1 MKQIPL
7 ALILIAAPVV
17 LFFAGNASLVPRPTA
32 AATGANTAQSLGDLS
47 ALKTIINDVDKIA
60 NTGDMVA
67 AEKRIT
73 DFETAWD
80 DAQSKLQAL
89 NGEAWG
95 VVDGASDKALKA
107 LRATTP
113 DAAKVAETLTAL
125 SAALDNPS
133 GGPAEVG
140 GELKV
145 SGIIVSDANGHA
157 LPCEV
162 MIKSLKEA
170 IATNKIGQATVATA
184 NDFMAKALERCNAD
198 DDTHADEFSALGL
211 ALASK

>member
-1 MKQIPL
+1 MKQILL
-7 ALILIAAPVV
+7 ASTLIAVPVA
-17 LFFAGNASLVPRPTA
+17 LFFTAIAYLGPHSA
-32 AATGANTAQSLGDLS
+32 AAVVAAKTSQSLGDLTE
-47 ALKTIINDVDKIA
+47 LKAIVTDVDKIA

-80 DAQSKLQAL
+80 DAQPKLQAL

-95 VVDGASDKALKA
+95 VVDGAADKVLRA
-107 LRATTP
+107 LRAVTP
-113 DAAKVAETLTAL
+113 DAASVAETLTAL
-125 SAALDNPS
+125 SATLDNPN
-133 GGPAEVG
+133 GGATSEG

-145 SGIIVSDANGHA
+145 SGIVVSDANGHA

-170 IATNKIGQATVATA
+170 IAANKIAQAKIVNA
-184 NDFMAKALERCNAD
+184 NDFMTKALERCNAD
-198 DDTHADEFSALGL
+198 DDVHADEFSAQGL
-211 ALASK
+211 ALATN

>member
-1 MKQIPL
+1 MKQILL
-7 ALILIAAPVV
+7 ALVLIAAPVAI
-17 LFFAGNASLVPRPTA
+17 FFAGNTYLVPHSAEA
-32 AATGANTAQSLGDLS
+32 AAKASQSLGDLS

-73 DFETAWD
+73 DFESAWD
-80 DAQSKLQAL
+80 DAQPKLQAL

-95 VVDGASDKALKA
+95 VVDGAADKALKA
-107 LRATTP
+107 LRAKSP

-125 SAALDNPS
+125 SAALDNPD
-133 GGPAEVG
+133 GAPAAAG

-170 IATNKIGQATVATA
+170 IATNKIAQANSDAA
-184 NDFMAKALERCNAD
+184 NDFVAKALERCNAD
-198 DDTHADEFSALGL
+198 DDTHADEFSAQGL